1 MPCQDHFNIIPQ
13 VPQQPFL
20 FTGLTG
26 NMLQLVNVLF
36 LFEKAKICF
45 TFLDLG
51 ITPERSVLAFCF
63 YSAYSSWPPSEMI
76 FLFSFLFF
84 SEACLSS
91 ISFFF
96 RSPQA

>member
-36 LFEKAKICF
+36 LSEKAKIY
-45 TFLDLG
+45 
-51 ITPERSVLAFCF
+51 VLHF
-63 YSAYSSWPPSEMI
+63 
-76 FLFSFLFF
+76 
-84 SEACLSS
+84 
-91 ISFFF
+91 
-96 RSPQA
+96 